1 VRGPHAQA
9 GGGGRWP
16 AVEAVLPCSCWCRRR
31 VRPKKRYLKGYL
43 DYSKTT
49 ASGLVATVIDIF
61 NSGMDVFKIPT
72 RNQMFF
78 FQPSQ
83 AQESLPSTV
92 FHWESLQLVHQLIDT
107 PHLMKVIP
115 LGAGLSQGM
124 KGLTSSQPIRM
135 DFYLWSFSPMGLVP
149 CEQRTA
155 AFAATLHLMAMLCT
169 WLQLNTG
176 GPQKVTRLSS
186 SS

>member
-1 VRGPHAQA
+1 MAVRAEGWKLSGLVKGVGIPAPSGP
-9 GGGGRWP
+9 GRVGCVDLMHKLDGEEDSLLLRLFYP
-16 AVEAVLPCSCWCRRR
+16 AAVDAVGEYAKW
-31 VRPKKRYLKGYL
+31 RPHKRYLKPGYL
-43 DYSKTT
+43 NYSKTT

-61 NSGMDVFKIPT
+61 NSGMDVFKVPT

-115 LGAGLSQGM
+115 LGAGLSQG
-124 KGLTSSQPIRM
+124 
-135 DFYLWSFSPMGLVP
+135 
-149 CEQRTA
+149 
-155 AFAATLHLMAMLCT
+155 
-169 WLQLNTG
+169 
-176 GPQKVTRLSS
+176 
-186 SS
+186 